1 MVCLNKIQKSFTNVK
16 STNTETKLEISEL
29 PTGSGMVFEPPR
41 PEVLGSTSGSWVIEL
56 PTRKHKWTLEKN
68 RMLWKCYFESDTN
81 AREYMERIHQLWIEK
96 GGRQMTS
103 KD

>member
-1 MVCLNKIQKSFTNVK
+1 MK

-29 PTGSGMVFEPPR
+29 SMGSVMVFKSPR
-41 PEVLGSTSGSWVIEL
+41 PEVLGNTFGSGVIVM
-56 PTRKHKWTLEKN
+56 PTRRHKSTLEGN
-68 RMLWKCYFESDTN
+68 RMLWKCSFESETN
-81 AREYMERIHQLWIEK
+81 VMEYMERINQLRIQI